1 MARWARFLVKHK
13 DRLLSSQLIGNNVCN
28 IGASLTFALLFDRL
42 DDMVLWDLS
51 RIPSP
56 ESWLLTPVIV
66 VFGEMLPKSLFR
78 IYPFQLTMSMVP
90 ILMAVYLVT
99 LPFTCTFSMLAGL
112 INRFK
117 QHNGVSFMTK
127 VREEMVL
134 IALEG
139 SKSGTLFKSADVF
152 IQNVLT
158 LHDKKVSDLV
168 SAGKDAL
175 PSIRF
180 FSNELVADILPRLP
194 EAPGI
199 LVFHPDGNAI
209 CGTVSLLDI
218 IDAPPDATV
227 GSLCKFLPVIK
238 AGQSLVSTLRS
249 TGDDSY
255 FYSIEGDNKK
265 KVGIIDTFTFLQAA
279 INNPKE
285 MYAVE

>member
-28 IGASLTFALLFDRL
+28 IGASLMFASLFGRL
-42 DDMVLWDLS
+42 DNIVLWDLS

-56 ESWLLTPVIV
+56 ESWFLTPVIV
-66 VFGEMLPKSLFR
+66 VFGEVLPKSLFR
-78 IYPFQLTMSMVP
+78 IYPFQLTMNLVP
-90 ILMAVYLVT
+90 VLMAVYLVT
-99 LPFTCTFSMLAGL
+99 LPFTYTFSMLTGL
-112 INRFK
+112 FSRFN
-117 QHNGVSFMTK
+117 QHKGVPFMTK

-168 SAGKDAL
+168 SSGKNTF
-175 PSIRF
+175 PSTGF
-180 FSNELVADILPRLP
+180 FSNELVADVLPRLP

-199 LVFHPDGNAI
+199 LVFNLDKNTI
-209 CGTVSLLDI
+209 CGTVSLWDI
-218 IDAPPDATV
+218 IDAPSDATL
-227 GSLCKFLPVIK
+227 GSLCKSLP
-238 AGQSLVSTLRS
+238 ALHAEQSLVSALRS
-249 TGDDSY
+249 TGDDNY

-265 KVGIIDTFTFLQAA
+265 KVGIIDTFTLLQAA
-279 INNPKE
+279 INNP
-285 MYAVE
+285 VEKYTGE